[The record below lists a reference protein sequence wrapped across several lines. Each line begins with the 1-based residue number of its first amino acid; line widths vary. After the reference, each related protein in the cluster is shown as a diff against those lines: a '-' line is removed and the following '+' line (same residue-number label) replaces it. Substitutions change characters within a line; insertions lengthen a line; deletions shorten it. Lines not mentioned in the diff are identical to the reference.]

1 MNNLDL
7 EYTEGIFPG
16 TREELVKKVKE
27 SVKESR
33 FKHIL
38 GVEKSAIELAKQ
50 NDYST
55 EKDYICCRLH

>member
-27 SVKESR
+27 SVK
-33 FKHIL
+33 
-38 GVEKSAIELAKQ
+38 GVQEYNNLKFYKI
-50 NDYST
+50 N
-55 EKDYICCRLH
+55 R

>member
-16 TREELVKKVKE
+16 TREELIKKVKE

-38 GVEKSAIELAKQ
+38 LSLIH
-50 NDYST
+50 
-55 EKDYICCRLH
+55 I